1 MMAQSDE
8 LKSSSRPSGGTDTK
22 IRKESDSHHQPDDNL
37 EGLANLVRIHIY
49 LDGFMDGAKE
59 GGLPTAALEK
69 LTEIRETAVQRIL
82 SKVSQ
87 PGGEAELRNLFSHES
102 LEVGHNERKDLLLSL
117 ANMKERSGITWF
129 WRKWSG
135 TLWPEDSDELLAVAD
150 ELRAIWKCDA
160 EISVDLLRKY
170 LIQKPEDILNRWL
183 RWRPSREQVE
193 VRKSELLKEAQERL
207 PKPFNS
213 LRKPSSTEGFFE
225 NVAVA
230 FRCSLWS
237 RSLVPEQRNLRSIL
251 IQGVFE
257 HWGHFR
263 CCANTDCVT
272 PYFIAKRKDQ
282 TVCDAEIC
290 KAEKQRQ
297 HALNWWR
304 ENRAK
309 KPHMEA
315 VSKTAKKGSKGNVT
329 RKAR

>member
-1 MMAQSDE
+1 MAQSDE
-8 LKSSSRPSGGTDTK
+8 LKSSSRPTGGTGPK
-22 IRKESDSHHQPDDNL
+22 IRKESDAHHQPHDTLDD
-37 EGLANLVRIHIY
+37 LANLLRVHIY
-49 LDGFMDGAKE
+49 LDGYMDGAKQ
-59 GGLPTAALEK
+59 GGAPTAALEK
-69 LTEIRETAVQRIL
+69 LTEIRETAVQQIL
-82 SKVSQ
+82 SRVSQ
-87 PGGEAELRNLFSHES
+87 PGGVAELKSVFDLES
-102 LEVGHNERKDLLLSL
+102 LEVGHSDRKDLLLSL
-117 ANMKERSGITWF
+117 ANMKEQTAITWF

-135 TLWPEDSDELLAVAD
+135 TLWPEDSDELLVVAD

-160 EISVDLLRKY
+160 EISLDLLRKY
-170 LIQKPEDILNRWL
+170 LVQKPEDILNKWL
-183 RWRPSREQVE
+183 RWRPSPEQVE
-193 VRKSELLKEAQERL
+193 VRKSKLLKETQERL
-207 PKPFNS
+207 PEAFNF
-213 LRKPSSTEGFFE
+213 LRRSTSTEGHFE
-225 NVAVA
+225 NVAIA

-237 RSLVPEQRNLRSIL
+237 RSLVPEQRNLRSML

-297 HALNWWR
+297 HALKWWN

-309 KPHMEA
+309 KSQKEA
-315 VSKTAKKGSKGNVT
+315 VSKPTKKGSKGNVT